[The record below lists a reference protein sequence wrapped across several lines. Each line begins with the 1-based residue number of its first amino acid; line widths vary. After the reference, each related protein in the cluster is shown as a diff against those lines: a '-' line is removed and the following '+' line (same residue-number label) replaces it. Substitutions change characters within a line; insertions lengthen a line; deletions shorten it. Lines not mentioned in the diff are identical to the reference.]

1 VTPAFSLFTGE
12 SAKKGGE
19 LPNRL
24 VEMLK
29 SAARQVVSVLMI
41 LFGSL
46 LAANA
51 SVGPCGGTALA
62 VEPFPAIFISIIG
75 LELIVCSYFLVNK
88 LKVESD
94 FRVIIYLFLGMWSL
108 TLVLS
113 IIMFVKAGSMPA
125 REDINDFYFSLLRG
139 LAAVA
144 NLVVFYRS
152 AGLKKMI
159 TRLF

>member
-1 VTPAFSLFTGE
+1 
-12 SAKKGGE
+12 
-19 LPNRL
+19 
-24 VEMLK
+24 MLI
-29 SAARQVVSVLMI
+29 SAAKQIVCVLMI

-46 LAANA
+46 LASNV

-62 VEPFPAIFISIIG
+62 VEPFPAIFVAIFG
-75 LELIVCSYFLVNK
+75 LELIVCSYFLVKN

-94 FRVIIYLFLGMWSL
+94 FRVVIFLFLGMWSL

-113 IIMFVKAGSMPA
+113 IVMFVKAGSTPA

-139 LAAVA
+139 FAAVA
-144 NLVVFYRS
+144 NLVVFYRW
-152 AGLKKMI
+152 AGTEKMI